1 MADVLAD
8 PATAQKPAEGAP
20 SSEVKT
26 ETLTRAEA
34 EALITGALEK
44 QRNAIFAEIRRNSK
58 APEVKAPAAQ
68 EPDSLASKVERLSAQ
83 SKALAEEKKRTTLET
98 AFVKPFG
105 ERAEKA
111 AKYVL
116 ALHGDK
122 IEVTDDF
129 QVLYREGDD
138 QKTPLRVWADA
149 FLKTDEAEM
158 FLPPKLGPSGDG
170 LKPNTSGAPKAPHP
184 FSKLSYSEI
193 MEKARTNYAEYA
205 AYVRDYGEEF
215 KGKQRK

>member
-1 MADVLAD
+1 MSEVLAD
-8 PATAQKPAEGAP
+8 PTAAQKPVEGTP
-20 SSEVKT
+20 SPEVKP
-26 ETLTRAEA
+26 ETLTKADVD
-34 EALITGALEK
+34 ALVSSALEK

-58 APEVKAPAAQ
+58 APETKQQTP

-138 QKTPLRVWADA
+138 QKTPLKVWADA

-158 FLPPKLGPSGDG
+158 FLPPKIGPSGDG
-170 LKPNTSGAPKAPHP
+170 LKSNTSSAPRAPHP
-184 FSKLSYSEI
+184 YSKLSYSEI
-193 MEKARTNYAEYA
+193 MEKARTNYTEYA

>member
-1 MADVLAD
+1 MAEVLAD
-8 PATAQKPAEGAP
+8 PAAAQKPAEGTP
-20 SSEVKT
+20 SPEVKQP
-26 ETLTRAEA
+26 EFLTKADAEA
-34 EALITGALEK
+34 MVSSALEK
-44 QRNAIFAEIRRNSK
+44 QRNAIFAEFRRSSK
-58 APEVKAPAAQ
+58 QPEPQKPA
-68 EPDSLASKVERLSAQ
+68 EPDSLATKVERLSAQ

-105 ERAEKA
+105 DRAEKA

-138 QKTPLRVWADA
+138 QKTPLRIWADA

-158 FLPPKLGPSGDG
+158 FLPAKIGPSGDG
-170 LKPNTSGAPKAPHP
+170 LKSNTSGALKAPHP

-193 MEKARTNYAEYA
+193 MEKARTNYTEYA
-205 AYVRDYGEEF
+205 AYVRDYGDEF